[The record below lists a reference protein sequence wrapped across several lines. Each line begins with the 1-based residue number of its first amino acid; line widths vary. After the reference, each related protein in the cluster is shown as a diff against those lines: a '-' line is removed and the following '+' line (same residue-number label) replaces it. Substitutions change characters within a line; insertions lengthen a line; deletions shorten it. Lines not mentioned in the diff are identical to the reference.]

1 MGLCRFEVCRS
12 VFLLPVFRTECPPHY
27 PNPFLDD
34 LFQIAF
40 VLFSK
45 VSSPAD
51 TDICQGANNSRAN
64 EHLLIIRSSQFP
76 RAVKTGVGFFYDG
89 IFVFFQLRLLSK
101 TTPKYSYVLTLSM
114 STLLMT
120 TELDCSLF
128 FFFFFLLK
136 SVIISF
142 VFSTFS
148 SRKISLHH

>member
-1 MGLCRFEVCRS
+1 MSFRSMSS
-12 VFLLPVFRTECPPHY
+12 VFLLPVFRTVCPPHY
-27 PNPFLDD
+27 PNPFLYD

-51 TDICQGANNSRAN
+51 TDICQDANNSRAN

-120 TELDCSLF
+120 TELDCVF
-128 FFFFFLLK
+128 FFFFLLLK

-142 VFSTFS
+142 VFSTFN
-148 SRKISLHH
+148 SRKLSLHH